1 MKEIFERIIS
11 INTDIIWVVLL
22 TVFFT
27 VEQVINNDL
36 FKMKLKHFLH
46 GIPLQAC
53 YMLMNLGLAFLVV
66 NIVEWINKNGIGLF
80 NLIQVPYALK
90 VILGVIGIDLVAY
103 WFHRSYHTIPL
114 FWRLHRVHHS
124 DTHMDSATYFR
135 FHPFDW
141 FLENSSIIVATM
153 LFGLDMNII
162 AFDFILY
169 LPLFIAQHTS
179 LIVPDWFD
187 KTVGKIIV
195 SPNFHKVHHHQQ
207 RVFTDSNYGNIFIV
221 WDKLFGTYKN
231 LPVNE
236 IKYGLEEFD
245 TAERQSFWFLLKS
258 PFMNL
263 NANNNKGDGKQ

>member
-1 MKEIFERIIS
+1 MKDIFESILN
-11 INTDIIWVVLL
+11 INTDIIWIALL

-27 VEQVINNDL
+27 AEQIIDQDL
-36 FKMKLKHFLH
+36 FKIKLKHLLH
-46 GIPLQAC
+46 GIPLQVG

-66 NIVEWINKNGIGLF
+66 NTVVWINKNGIGLF
-80 NLIQVPYALK
+80 NLIQIPYSLK

-141 FLENSSIIVATM
+141 LLDNSATITAAF

-162 AFDFILY
+162 AFNFILY
-169 LPLFIAQHTS
+169 LPLFMAQHSS
-179 LIVPDWFD
+179 LVFPAWFD
-187 KTVGKIIV
+187 NTFGKILV
-195 SPNFHKVHHHQQ
+195 SPNYHKIHHHQQ
-207 RVFTDSNYGNIFIV
+207 QIFTDSNYGNIFIV
-221 WDKLFGTYKN
+221 WDKLFGTYKT
-231 LPVNE
+231 LPVHE

-245 TAERQSFWFLLKS
+245 TDERQSFWYLLKS
-258 PFMNL
+258 PFINI
-263 NANNNKGDGKQ
+263 KRK

>member
-1 MKEIFERIIS
+1 MKEIFERIVS
-11 INTDIIWVVLL
+11 INTDLIWVTLL
-22 TVFFT
+22 TIFFT
-27 VEQVINNDL
+27 AEQIMNHDL

-46 GIPLQAC
+46 GIPLQAG
-53 YMLMNLGLAFLVV
+53 YMLMNLGLAFLIV
-66 NIVEWINKNGIGLF
+66 NSVQWINKQQIGLF
-80 NLIQVPYALK
+80 YLIQIPYALK

-103 WFHRSYHTIPL
+103 WFHRSYHTSPL
-114 FWRLHRVHHS
+114 LWRLHRVHHS

-135 FHPFDW
+135 FHPFDS
-141 FLENSSIIVATM
+141 LLDNSALIAAAF

-169 LPLFIAQHTS
+169 LPLFMAHHS
-179 LIVPDWFD
+179 SFVFPEWFD
-187 KTVGKIIV
+187 KTFGKIIV

-207 RVFTDSNYGNIFIV
+207 QVFTDSNYGNIFIV

-231 LPVNE
+231 LSVHE

-258 PFMNL
+258 PFINI
-263 NANNNKGDGKQ
+263 KRKI